1 METFELRC
9 ACSATIPVVAGQAG
23 GRARCPSC
31 GVEQPVP
38 RLGALRR
45 LGTSSHAGQASHALH
60 GGSGGTASASAART
74 TDGKHRRDAG
84 ARRPWSIGHACLLA
98 GGIVALAASLGAWQ
112 YGSTPTGSSWV
123 DEVAIRQLVRSS
135 SLDAVLRA
143 WQVFERNGPQPPPP
157 NQERRERAASTIAS
171 LLWVIASAGA
181 VVAAGGAAAIL
192 STRIAPPERSGAT
205 R

>member
-1 METFELRC
+1 M
-9 ACSATIPVVAGQAG
+9 
-23 GRARCPSC
+23 
-31 GVEQPVP
+31 
-38 RLGALRR
+38 
-45 LGTSSHAGQASHALH
+45 
-60 GGSGGTASASAART
+60 
-74 TDGKHRRDAG
+74 
-84 ARRPWSIGHACLLA
+84 
-98 GGIVALAASLGAWQ
+98 ALAASLGAWQ

-123 DEVAIRQLVRSS
+123 DEVAIRQIVRSS

-192 STRIAPPERSGAT
+192 SSTRLAPPERSGAT

>member
-60 GGSGGTASASAART
+60 GGSGGTASASSART
-74 TDGKHRRDAG
+74 TDI

-192 STRIAPPERSGAT
+192 STRLAPPERSGAT

>member
-9 ACSATIPVVAGQAG
+9 GCSATIPVVAGQAG

-31 GVEQPVP
+31 GVEQAVP
-38 RLGALRR
+38 RLGVLRR
-45 LGTSSHAGQASHALH
+45 LGTSSRAGQASPAPH
-60 GGSGGTASASAART
+60 GTAGGTTAPSAAGI
-74 TDGKHRRDAG
+74 TDVPHRHDA
-84 ARRPWSIGHACLLA
+84 ATRRPWSIGHACLLA

-112 YGSTPTGSSWV
+112 YGPTPTGSSWV
-123 DEVAIRQLVRSS
+123 DEVAIRTLVRSS
-135 SLDAVLRA
+135 NLDAVLRA

-157 NQERRERAASTIAS
+157 NQERRERAASTIAG

-181 VVAAGGAAAIL
+181 VVAAGGAVSIL
-192 STRIAPPERSGAT
+192 ATRVASPGRSGAM

>member
-1 METFELRC
+1 M
-9 ACSATIPVVAGQAG
+9 
-23 GRARCPSC
+23 
-31 GVEQPVP
+31 
-38 RLGALRR
+38 
-45 LGTSSHAGQASHALH
+45 
-60 GGSGGTASASAART
+60 
-74 TDGKHRRDAG
+74 
-84 ARRPWSIGHACLLA
+84 
-98 GGIVALAASLGAWQ
+98 ALAASLGAWQ
-112 YGSTPTGSSWV
+112 YGSTPTGNSWV
-123 DEVAIRQLVRSS
+123 DEVAIRQIVRSS

-192 STRIAPPERSGAT
+192 STRLAPPERSGAT